1 MSKKVHTSNKTDYNA
16 KVKDIEDKIPSST
29 GLATTAAATAVKN
42 GIPAVYDIYSE
53 IKNIYILHQLIIMN
67 S

>member
-16 KVKDIEDKIPSST
+16 KVKDIEDKIPSFT

-53 IKNIYILHQLIIMN
+53 IKNIYI
-67 S
+67 